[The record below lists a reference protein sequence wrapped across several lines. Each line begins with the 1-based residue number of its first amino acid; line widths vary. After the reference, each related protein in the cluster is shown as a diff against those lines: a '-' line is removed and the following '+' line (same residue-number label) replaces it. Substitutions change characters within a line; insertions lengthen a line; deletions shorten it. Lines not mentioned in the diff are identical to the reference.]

1 MLTTAAS
8 YRMIASDM
16 TRSLDTT
23 AKKPD
28 VARDTAYYL
37 KNIGN
42 VKSVDDFIAD
52 DRLFSY
58 AMKAF
63 GLKDMTYAKAF
74 MRKVL
79 NEGID
84 DPRSFANSLTDTR
97 YRDFAETFNFKRYGE
112 TATLFQRAQQGT
124 VDNYFR
130 QTLEEDAGNQN
141 EGVRLALYF
150 KRKASSISSAYSI
163 LADRALLTVAQTA
176 LGISPAMSAADID
189 RQAEMIAA
197 RLDVEDL
204 NDPAKLQKF
213 IDRFLGLWEIANPS
227 APQTPVSLL
236 IGQPI
241 ELGIK
246 PDLLASLQSL
256 KLGGR

>member
-8 YRMIASDM
+8 YRMIANDM
-16 TRSLDTT
+16 ARSLDAA

-28 VARDTAYYL
+28 VARETAYYL
-37 KNIGN
+37 GNIGN
-42 VKSVDDFIAD
+42 VKSIDDFLVDDRIFA
-52 DRLFSY
+52 Y

-63 GLKDMTYAKAF
+63 GLKEMTYAKAF
-74 MRKVL
+74 VRKVL
-79 NEGID
+79 NEGVD

-97 YRDFAETFNFKRYGE
+97 YRDFAEAFNFKRYGE
-112 TATLFQRAQQGT
+112 TATLFQRTQQGT

-150 KRKASSISSAYSI
+150 KRKASGISSAYSI
-163 LADRALLTVAQTA
+163 LADRALLTVVQTA

-189 RQAEMIAA
+189 RQAEMIAV
-197 RLDVEDL
+197 RLDIEDL
-204 NDPAKLQKF
+204 SDPAKLQKF

-227 APQTPVSLL
+227 APQTPATLL

-241 ELGIK
+241 EFGIR
-246 PDLLASLQSL
+246 PDLLTSLQSL